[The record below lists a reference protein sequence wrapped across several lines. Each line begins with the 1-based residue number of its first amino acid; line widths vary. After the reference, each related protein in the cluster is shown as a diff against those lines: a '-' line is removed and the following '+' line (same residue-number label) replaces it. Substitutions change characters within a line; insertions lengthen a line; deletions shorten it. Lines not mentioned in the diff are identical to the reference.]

1 MKRMITIFYA
11 GKLILFGM
19 MTTLILVS
27 SCKKGEPDPNFLGG
41 EWDIPLTKVGSS
53 TSLYPKIGDYE
64 LPTFEA
70 VISKNDQGYVT
81 YKISGD
87 LDLSGRPD
95 SAFIEFLKEELIGS
109 AYLTVDSNG
118 LLNVEFTLRIT
129 SDGYQIVSE
138 KTGKPSTIVRYDD
151 PLGTTYSFNNVYT
164 ENKIIGRVTE
174 KTGQDD
180 WPFGFLYIK
189 TSKVEFQYPSD
200 FPLVDKIILRANHRF
215 GIVYFEIKFKN
226 NQSATMDAI
235 PWHML

>member
-1 MKRMITIFYA
+1 MKRTMITLSA
-11 GKLILFGM
+11 GKLLLFSFLS
-19 MTTLILVS
+19 TLMVIS
-27 SCKKGEPDPNFLGG
+27 SCKKGEPDPNFMGG

-53 TSLYPKIGDYE
+53 TSLYPTIGNYD
-64 LPTFEA
+64 LPTFQA

-87 LDLSGRPD
+87 LDLTGRPD
-95 SAFIEFLKEELIGS
+95 SAFLAFLKEELIGS

-129 SDGYQIVSE
+129 SEGYQIVSE
-138 KTGKPSTIVRYDD
+138 KSGKPSTIVKYDD
-151 PLGTTYSFNNVYT
+151 PVGTTYSFNNVYT
-164 ENKIIGRVTE
+164 DNKIIGRVTE

-180 WPFGFLYIK
+180 WPMGFLYIK
-189 TSKVEFQYPSD
+189 TSKVEFQYPAD
-200 FPLVDKIILRANHRF
+200 FPLVDKIIIRANHRF

-235 PWHML
+235 PWHLL